1 MNNRTATVL
10 VFLLAVCAAS
20 SGTKYEYDIDEF
32 EYVAPSLSFDSIS
45 CTVYNAFD
53 PNQGWGDGSITA
65 SGKKIDPLK
74 LKNGEI
80 KYIAISHDLRE
91 YFSFGDSVWVD
102 IPNSTLS
109 GVYYIEDLMHKR
121 WHRKIDLL
129 TYDLK
134 LGKWNNVTITKL

>member
-1 MNNRTATVL
+1 MTKYIML
-10 VFLLAVCAAS
+10 FICIFAVGAAS
-20 SGTKYEYDIDEF
+20 SETKIHHNVEEF
-32 EYVAPSLSFDSIS
+32 EYDAPILSFDSIS

-53 PNQGWGDGSITA
+53 PNQGWNDGSVTA
-65 SGKKIDPLK
+65 SGKKIDSLK

-91 YFSFGDSVWVD
+91 YFSFGDSVLVE
-102 IPNSTLS
+102 IPNSKLS
-109 GVYYIEDLMHKR
+109 GVYYVEDLMHKR

-134 LGKWNNVTITKL
+134 LGKWNNVKITKL